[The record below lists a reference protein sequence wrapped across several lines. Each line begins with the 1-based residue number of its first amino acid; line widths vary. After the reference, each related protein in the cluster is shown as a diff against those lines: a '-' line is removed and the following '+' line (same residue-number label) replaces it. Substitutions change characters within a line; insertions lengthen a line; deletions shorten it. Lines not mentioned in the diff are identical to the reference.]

1 MMVMRCGI
9 ISWEVGLP
17 SIRGITRPRRCWA
30 YPAPM
35 CVTYPGQVLEVG
47 DDSALVEIDGRRRR
61 ASLLLVP
68 EVAVGDWV
76 IVATGTVLEIVDP
89 EEATEMLA
97 LLHEAQSQEV
107 G

>member
-1 MMVMRCGI
+1 M
-9 ISWEVGLP
+9 S
-17 SIRGITRPRRCWA
+17 
-30 YPAPM
+30 
-35 CVTYPGQVLEVG
+35 YPGQVLEVG

-61 ASLLLVP
+61 ASLVLVP

-89 EEATEMLA
+89 EQATEMLA
-97 LLHEAQSQEV
+97 WLHGEQSEEV

>member
-1 MMVMRCGI
+1 
-9 ISWEVGLP
+9 
-17 SIRGITRPRRCWA
+17 
-30 YPAPM
+30 M

-89 EEATEMLA
+89 EEATEIVAMLEQA
-97 LLHEAQSQEV
+97 RQAE
-107 G
+107 GG

>member
-1 MMVMRCGI
+1 
-9 ISWEVGLP
+9 
-17 SIRGITRPRRCWA
+17 
-30 YPAPM
+30 M

-47 DDSALVEIDGRRRR
+47 DDGALVDIEGRRRR

-68 EVAVGDWV
+68 DVAVGDWV

-89 EEATEMLA
+89 EQAIEMLA
-97 LLHEAQSQEV
+97 WLRESQSQEV

>member
-1 MMVMRCGI
+1 
-9 ISWEVGLP
+9 
-17 SIRGITRPRRCWA
+17 
-30 YPAPM
+30 M
-35 CVTYPGQVLEVG
+35 CVTYPGQVVEVG

-76 IVATGTVLEIVDP
+76 IVATGTVLEIIDP
-89 EEATEMLA
+89 DEATEILA
-97 LLHEAQSQEV
+97 LLQEAQSQEV

>member
-1 MMVMRCGI
+1 
-9 ISWEVGLP
+9 
-17 SIRGITRPRRCWA
+17 
-30 YPAPM
+30 M

-89 EEATEMLA
+89 EEAHGDPGPARTE
-97 LLHEAQSQEV
+97 
-107 G
+107 

>member
-1 MMVMRCGI
+1 
-9 ISWEVGLP
+9 
-17 SIRGITRPRRCWA
+17 
-30 YPAPM
+30 M

-47 DDSALVEIDGRRRR
+47 GDSALIEIDGRRRR

-97 LLHEAQSQEV
+97 LLHELQSQEV

>member
-1 MMVMRCGI
+1 
-9 ISWEVGLP
+9 
-17 SIRGITRPRRCWA
+17 
-30 YPAPM
+30 M

-47 DDSALVEIDGRRRR
+47 NDSALVEIDGRRRR

-76 IVATGTVLEIVDP
+76 IVATGTVLEIVDSD
-89 EEATEMLA
+89 EATEMLA
-97 LLHEAQSQEV
+97 LLHETQSQEV

>member
-1 MMVMRCGI
+1 
-9 ISWEVGLP
+9 
-17 SIRGITRPRRCWA
+17 
-30 YPAPM
+30 M

-97 LLHEAQSQEV
+97 LLQEAQSQEV

>member
-1 MMVMRCGI
+1 
-9 ISWEVGLP
+9 
-17 SIRGITRPRRCWA
+17 
-30 YPAPM
+30 M

-47 DDSALVEIDGRRRR
+47 DDSALVEIEGRRRR

-97 LLHEAQSQEV
+97 LLQEAQSQEV